1 MKAGFAFLAA
11 AAALASCGQPK
22 TVAVDHGWVRL
33 SAVAG
38 RPAAAYFEL
47 HGGPA
52 DTALVG
58 VDSPDASRAEMHES
72 KVENGISTMAPLPQA
87 DLPAGKT
94 VAFAPGGKHVMLFDL
109 DPATAP
115 GGQVRLHFTFADG
128 RTIDAAFPAVAANAP
143 VPEN

>member
-11 AAALASCGQPK
+11 AAALASCGQPREV
-22 TVAVDHGWVRL
+22 TVDHGWARL
-33 SAVAG
+33 PVVAG

-47 HGGPA
+47 HGGAA

-58 VDSPDASRAEMHES
+58 VESPDAARAEMHES
-72 KVENGISTMAPLPQA
+72 RTENGISTMAPLPQA
-87 DLPAGKT
+87 DLPAGGT
-94 VAFAPGGKHVMLFDL
+94 VTFAPGGKHVMLFGL
-109 DPATAP
+109 SPAIAP

-128 RTIDAAFPAVAANAP
+128 RTIDAAVPAIAANAP